1 MSILTPLFSVSSP
14 LRSRRGMDLDFPL
27 LAGCLALL
35 GLGLVMIASASTEVA
50 AVLSGNPLYHMIRH
64 LIYLTIG
71 LSAALVT
78 LLVPMS
84 MWQRFSGTLLL
95 IGFILLVLVL
105 IPGIG
110 REVNGAKRWIG
121 FGLFNLQPSELAK
134 LFTVV
139 FIAGYLVR
147 RQEEVRERLS
157 GFLKPMLVL
166 GPMAALL
173 LAEPDFG
180 ATVVLV
186 GSCITM
192 LFLGGVN
199 LLRFIPL
206 AGVVLA
212 AGGLVMISQSYRL
225 ERLTNFIAPWAD
237 QYGAGYQLSQALIAF
252 GRGEWLGVGLGN
264 SIQKQFYLPEAHT
277 DFIFAVLAE
286 ELGMVGALITVGLF
300 VFVAVRALYIGL
312 WAEKARQFF
321 SAYVAYGIAVQ
332 WIGQVL
338 INIGVNIGL
347 LPTKGL
353 TLPFLSYGGS
363 SLVICCVSLALLL
376 RIEWERRVLL
386 GNEDVEFEESDF
398 AETEPLVRT
407 AAQPEVRHAR

>member
-1 MSILTPLFSVSSP
+1 MLARLLAAPSP
-14 LRSRRGMDLDFPL
+14 LHTRRGIDIDFPL

-35 GLGLVMIASASTEVA
+35 GLGLVMIASASSEVA
-50 AVLSGNPLYHMIRH
+50 AAQSGNPLYHMIRH
-64 LIYLTIG
+64 LVYLALGTG
-71 LSAALVT
+71 AALVT

-84 MWQRFSGTLLL
+84 LWQRYSGTLLL
-95 IGFILLVLVL
+95 VAVVLLILVLL
-105 IPGIG
+105 PGIG

-121 FGLFNLQPSELAK
+121 FGIFNLQPSELAK
-134 LFTVV
+134 LFSVM
-139 FIAGYLVR
+139 FIAAYLVR
-147 RQEEVRERLS
+147 RQEEVREKLT
-157 GFLKPMLVL
+157 GFIKPMLVL
-166 GPMAALL
+166 GPIAALL

-186 GSCITM
+186 GAAIGM

-206 AGVVLA
+206 AAGVLGLGV
-212 AGGLVMISQSYRL
+212 LVMTSQAYRL
-225 ERLTNFIAPWAD
+225 QRLTNFVDPWAD

-252 GRGEWLGVGLGN
+252 GRGEWFGVGLGN
-264 SIQKQFYLPEAHT
+264 SVQKQFYLPEAHT
-277 DFIFAVLAE
+277 DFVFAVLAE

-300 VFVAVRALYIGL
+300 VFVSVRALYIGL
-312 WAEKARQFF
+312 WAEKAKQFF
-321 SAYVAYGIAVQ
+321 SAYVAYGLAFL

-363 SLVICCVSLALLL
+363 SLVICCISLALLL
-376 RIEWERRVLL
+376 RIEWERRTQL
-386 GNEDVEFEESDF
+386 GSEDVDF
-398 AETEPLVRT
+398 SEADFFDGQAAE
-407 AAQPEVRHAR
+407 EVRHAR